1 MIGLDALKPHVFVM
15 DPNERQSGTNRGMTV
30 VGSKN
35 IGRVSV
41 MELTPIGAEFESII
55 AAVLLFLFGGIICF
69 LACFGVT
76 HCYLC
81 YKRRILR
88 KKRRR
93 DRSEDFNYTTLDLE
107 SQTDEVY
114 VTDGKKLKVKNENP
128 VQRPSNASL
137 ISNGSSETTGS
148 TKSTNT

>member
-1 MIGLDALKPHVFVM
+1 
-15 DPNERQSGTNRGMTV
+15 
-30 VGSKN
+30 
-35 IGRVSV
+35 

-55 AAVLLFLFGGIICF
+55 AAVLLFLFGGLICF
-69 LACFGVT
+69 MACFAVT

-93 DRSEDFNYTTLDLE
+93 DRSEDLNYTTLDLE

-114 VTDGKKLKVKNENP
+114 VSDGRKIKV
-128 VQRPSNASL
+128 QRQARPSNASF
-137 ISNGSSETTGS
+137 SSQESSQTTGS